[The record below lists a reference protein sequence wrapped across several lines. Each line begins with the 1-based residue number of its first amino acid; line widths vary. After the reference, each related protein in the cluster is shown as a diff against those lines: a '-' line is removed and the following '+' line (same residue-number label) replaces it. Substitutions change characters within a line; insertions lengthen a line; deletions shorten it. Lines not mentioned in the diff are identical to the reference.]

1 MKGLTMQDS
10 YSQAGD
16 RRKSLAVPE
25 VPFVDGNG
33 VTVREDRR
41 KVPDRR
47 YNRTQAE
54 WIDELLLGS

>member
-1 MKGLTMQDS
+1 MQES

-16 RRKSLAVPE
+16 RRKALAAPE

-41 KVPDRR
+41 KRPDRR
-47 YNRTQAE
+47 YNRTQAA